1 MGERQTHWREIDG
14 RETDTLKRDRWER
27 EGDVL
32 SHLYPIVCVCVHM
45 CVCVYIC
52 VSMSAYV
59 CACVS
64 ACDGVYV
71 CDCVMYTCAI
81 ASCIRVRLRH
91 DCLLIQTM
99 DSVFQRACIF
109 FGGRGGTSK
118 HFGIIHG
125 DFERRDHHW
134 QPSSRALCVCMSHV
148 RYNKESHHTHQG
160 AKSHISSIFFDTQ
173 MTKSFYT
180 YM

>member
-14 RETDTLKRDRWER
+14 RER
-27 EGDVL
+27 EMFCL
-32 SHLYPIVCVCVHM
+32 ISIPM

-52 VSMSAYV
+52 VCVCTYV
-59 CACVS
+59 CQCLHMCVLVFLR
-64 ACDGVYV
+64 AMV
-71 CDCVMYTCAI
+71 YTCAI

-91 DCLLIQTM
+91 DCLLIQTIY
-99 DSVFQRACIF
+99 SVFQRACIF

-148 RYNKESHHTHQG
+148 RYNKESHHTHQA